1 MVNNFKNAALFII
14 LLFLTNNQL
23 FAQNEDLKY
32 LDDGG
37 YSQIKNF
44 VSIDFPKIIGQS
56 LSIRY
61 ERTLGASFSLTGG
74 IILMSP
80 KFNHRFF
87 VDFMDVYEQD
97 TRDFYPSK
105 PGINPFVEAKFK
117 FNLKETHFMT
127 TGIGYR
133 YYSYQTANMQDV
145 YGTFGHVYKINTKLF
160 WTWGGDMGIRLI
172 KYTDVEYDPGY
183 ISGLLLDEYDS
194 WYKEKVHQQTIILR
208 LNLGLGYMF

>member
-1 MVNNFKNAALFII
+1 MVNIIKTAALFIMLVFI
-14 LLFLTNNQL
+14 STSQL

-44 VSIDFPKIIGQS
+44 VSIDFPKLIGQS

-61 ERTLGASFSLTGG
+61 ERTFGSSFTLTGG

-80 KFNHRFF
+80 NHNHKFF
-87 VDFMDVYEQD
+87 VDFMDVYGQD

-105 PGINPFVEAKFK
+105 PGINPFVEAKIK
-117 FNLKETHFMT
+117 FNIKESHFLT

-133 YYSYQTANMQDV
+133 YYSYQTAYMQDI

-160 WTWGGDMGIRLI
+160 WTIGGDMGIRLI
-172 KYTDVEYDPGY
+172 KYTDIEYDPGY
-183 ISGLLLDEYDS
+183 ISGIILDEYNK
-194 WYKEKVHQQTIILR
+194 WYNDEVHKQTIILR
-208 LNLGLGYMF
+208 FNLGLGYMF